1 MDENIETFTKWVDS
15 FSKHLREWEWNVER
29 DEALR
34 EVDDSIPFMDKWNYE
49 YKTQLEMIPAQVK
62 SAISRAIHGKVDGLQ
77 PDDDLE
83 KKTIEVALLA
93 TRIWGGDNFV
103 FLDLNHQFKSKQ
115 SPQIVRNIFQK
126 CVLLIVSN
134 LDEIEYLKNEEMIN
148 QSLKPE
154 PFKGPNHDR
163 DKFMYDLA
171 KKGTKW
177 RTIRDETN
185 SEFVEFLDSASSVQK
200 AVNRFIEKMG
210 LPTLEPRKK
219 KS

>member
-15 FSKHLREWEWNVER
+15 FSKHLREWEWNVEW

-49 YKTQLEMIPAQVK
+49 FKTQLEMIPSQIK
-62 SAISRAIHGKVDGLQ
+62 SAISRCIQGKVFGLQ

-115 SPQIVRNIFQK
+115 SPQIVRTLFQK

-134 LDEIEYLKNEEMIN
+134 LDEIDYLKNEEMIS
-148 QSLKPE
+148 QSLKPG
-154 PFKGPNHDR
+154 PFKGLSHER
-163 DKFMYDLA
+163 DKFMYELA
-171 KKGTKW
+171 KEGTPWLNIKNK
-177 RTIRDETN
+177 TNKEFNETLG
-185 SEFVEFLDSASSVQK
+185 SETAAQSAVK
-200 AVNRFIEKMG
+200 RFIERMK
-210 LPTLEPRKK
+210 LPPLESRKK
-219 KS
+219 RS

>member
-15 FSKHLREWEWNVER
+15 FSRHLREWEWNVER
-29 DEALR
+29 DEVLR
-34 EVDDSIPFMDKWNYE
+34 EMDNSIPFMGKWNYE
-49 YKTQLEMIPAQVK
+49 YKTRIEMIPAQVK

-115 SPQIVRNIFQK
+115 SPQIVRTLFQK

-134 LDEIEYLKNEEMIN
+134 LDEIDYLKNEETIS
-148 QSLKPE
+148 QSLKPK
-154 PFKGPNHDR
+154 PFKDLSHRR
-163 DKFMYDLA
+163 DKFMYELA
-171 KKGTKW
+171 KKGTPW
-177 RTIRDETN
+177 LTIQNKTNRKFKETLG
-185 SEFVEFLDSASSVQK
+185 SESAAQK
-200 AVNRFIEKMG
+200 AVNRFIERMG
-210 LPTLEPRKK
+210 LPLLAPRKK
-219 KS
+219 RS